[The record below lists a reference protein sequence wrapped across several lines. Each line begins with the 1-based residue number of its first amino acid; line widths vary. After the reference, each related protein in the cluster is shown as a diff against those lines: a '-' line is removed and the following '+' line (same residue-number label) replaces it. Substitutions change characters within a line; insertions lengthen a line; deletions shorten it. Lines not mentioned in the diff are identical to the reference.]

1 MNITRVE
8 DILICIAILLLVSL
22 LLYKHWIKRSVESEL
37 KDGLGITEL
46 IEGVKSELIRS
57 DENRR
62 SSGLP
67 PLFEVKSFDL
77 ELNFLVK
84 SSRKGLAGINYELVA
99 VSGETEVSSERVQ
112 KILLHMDA
120 AKPQT
125 GSQPSQSEVEGQREA
140 KTIGDTPPKSASPSP
155 SSRR

>member
-67 PLFEVKSFDL
+67 QLFEVKSFDL
-77 ELNFLVK
+77 
-84 SSRKGLAGINYELVA
+84 
-99 VSGETEVSSERVQ
+99 
-112 KILLHMDA
+112 
-120 AKPQT
+120 
-125 GSQPSQSEVEGQREA
+125 
-140 KTIGDTPPKSASPSP
+140 
-155 SSRR
+155 